1 MPTRSWEWRGFS
13 LQLSIPGTAAR
24 HAGRAS
30 DASGAE
36 DGQAGRLIFR
46 DPITPEAKYR
56 DPEKAIAFK
65 QVAEEAGE
73 QQAVQRGW
81 TGDDELSQLIR
92 SVSWY
97 HTIELPNGAVTPG
110 QFDHRA
116 LLPHYGLPPDLSHK
130 RALDVA
136 TFNGYWAFEMER
148 RGANVTAV
156 DLDDPTDWDYPTLAR
171 GFAPERATSAPI
183 GRGFEIAANA
193 LGSKVQRLGRSVY
206 SLDPQEMGTFDFV
219 HAGDLLVH
227 LRDPL
232 TALERIR
239 SVCTGEFLLSDG
251 IDLQATCGTFGPTMQ
266 YLGGWDDVVWWVPSL
281 DALLQLVIDAGF
293 VGVRVNAIYNLAKT
307 YERDGFWRASISA
320 TAT

>member
-1 MPTRSWEWRGFS
+1 MPTRSLGWRGFS
-13 LQLSIPGTAAR
+13 VQLSVPDR
-24 HAGRAS
+24 VVPRGRRTGAS
-30 DASGAE
+30 DNGDSR
-36 DGQAGRLIFR
+36 AGRLIFC
-46 DPITPEAKYR
+46 DPVQPKTTYR

-73 QQAVQRGW
+73 QQAIQHGW

-97 HTIELPNGAVTPG
+97 HTIELPNGVVTPG
-110 QFDHRA
+110 QFDHRE
-116 LLPHYGLPPDLSHK
+116 LLPRYGLPRDLSGK

-156 DLDDPTDWDYPTLAR
+156 DLDDPHDWDYPKLAR
-171 GFAPERATSAPI
+171 GLAPERGTSAPI

-206 SLDPQEMGTFDFV
+206 DLNPEEMGAFDFV

-251 IDLQATCGTFGPTMQ
+251 IDLPAQRGTFGPTMQ

-281 DALLQLVIDAGF
+281 DALVQLVIDAGF
-293 VGVRVNAIYNLAKT
+293 TGVHVNAIYNLAKT
-307 YERDGFWRASISA
+307 YETDGFWRASISA
-320 TAT
+320 TTA